1 MYKFDGDTCK
11 LLIRDILFLKNVGIH
26 NNLYIIRTNT
36 INVD

>member
-1 MYKFDGDTCK
+1 MYKS
-11 LLIRDILFLKNVGIH
+11 LNQDIIPKKVGIH

>member
-1 MYKFDGDTCK
+1 MYEFEGDNIQITK
-11 LLIRDILFLKNVGIH
+11 SRTLFLKNVGIH